1 MEHWTLTGKKVLVTG
16 GSKGIG
22 RACVTEMAMLGAE
35 VLFTAREPE
44 AIDALLKELSNAPG
58 KVTGIVSDATSRE
71 DRAALI
77 DKISG
82 EWGKLDVLVNNVG
95 TNIRKTFDAYSEEE
109 IQRIFSVNLESA
121 VDMTRRCFPL
131 LKTTGNA
138 SVINIASVAGS
149 VDVRSGAP
157 YGMTKAAMIQ
167 MTCHQAV
174 EWGPLGI
181 RVNAVSPWYTDTP
194 LASPVLKDPQRL
206 GGILERTPIGRV
218 ADAAEVGRVVAFL
231 AMDAS
236 SYVSGQN
243 IAVDGGF
250 LCKGL

>member
-1 MEHWTLTGKKVLVTG
+1 MEHWKLSGKKILVTG

-22 RACVTEMAMLGAE
+22 RACVTEMAKLGAD
-35 VLFTAREPE
+35 VLFTGREKD
-44 AIDALLKELSNAPG
+44 AIDTLVNELSDAPG

-71 DRAALI
+71 DRAALVGLI
-77 DKISG
+77 TD

-131 LKTTGNA
+131 LKTSGNA
-138 SVINIASVAGS
+138 SVINVASVAGS

-174 EWGPLGI
+174 EWGPFGI

-194 LASPVLKDPQRL
+194 LASPVLNDPQRL
-206 GGILERTPIGRV
+206 EGILDRTPLGRV
-218 ADAAEVGRVVAFL
+218 AHADEVGRVVSFL
-231 AMDAS
+231 AMDAA
-236 SYVSGQN
+236 SYVTGQN